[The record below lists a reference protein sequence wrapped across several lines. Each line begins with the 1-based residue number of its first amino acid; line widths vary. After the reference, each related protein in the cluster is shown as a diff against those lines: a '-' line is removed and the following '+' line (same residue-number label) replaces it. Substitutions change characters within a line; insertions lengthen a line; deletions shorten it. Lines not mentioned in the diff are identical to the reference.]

1 LENKKKVEYHRNQL
15 GDAHAGLVDMSDLL
29 RQRLCFEGAALKN
42 VSEGRLPPVPVAEK
56 TDEEV
61 ATVDLVDAGPD
72 LSDRGQLS
80 SSLTNFLSASRR
92 VQKLRVF
99 VTGKPLLPCP
109 LFVSIGGVSQCGA
122 PSIAPL

>member
-1 LENKKKVEYHRNQL
+1 
-15 GDAHAGLVDMSDLL
+15 MSDLL

-42 VSEGRLPPVPVAEK
+42 VSEGRLPPVSVAEE

-80 SSLTNFLSASRR
+80 SSLTNF
-92 VQKLRVF
+92 
-99 VTGKPLLPCP
+99 
-109 LFVSIGGVSQCGA
+109 
-122 PSIAPL
+122 